1 MSKHSKT
8 QPARESP
15 DETRGQRAL
24 EAAHG
29 AGHSDYITYEE
40 FLDLVDE
47 DTLAEW
53 VDGAIVM
60 TSPANLRHQEIGRF
74 LLTTLGYF
82 VRVHNLGRVIDPPFQ
97 VKLPRSGRE
106 PDVLYI
112 ANAHLDRLTPTYLDG
127 PADLVVEIMS
137 PESTRR
143 DREEKFT
150 EYQEA
155 GIPEYWLL
163 DPQTEHAE
171 FYWLGTSGQYELVAL
186 DAEGIYRSR
195 VVPGFWLRVAWLW
208 RQPLPDP
215 VQVLLEIDR
224 DAFGR
229 YLQEQLRQA
238 GL

>member
-1 MSKHSKT
+1 M
-8 QPARESP
+8 R
-15 DETRGQRAL
+15 RQRAV
-24 EAAHG
+24 EAANG
-29 AGHSDYITYEE
+29 SGHSGYITYEE

-53 VDGAIVM
+53 VDGAIIV

-82 VRVHNLGRVIDPPFQ
+82 VSVHNLGRVIDAPFQ

-106 PDVLYI
+106 SDVIYI

-127 PADLVVEIMS
+127 PADLVVEIVS
-137 PESTRR
+137 PESSRR
-143 DREEKFT
+143 DREEKFA

-163 DPQTEHAE
+163 DPQTEQAA
-171 FYWLGTSGQYELVAL
+171 FYSLGTDGQYELVAL
-186 DAEGIYRSR
+186 DADGIYRSQ

-224 DAFGR
+224 DAFGH
-229 YLQEQLRQA
+229 YLREQLRQA
-238 GL
+238 GLWAG

>member
-1 MSKHSKT
+1 MSRHPETHPSY
-8 QPARESP
+8 ENP
-15 DETRGQRAL
+15 DEMRRQRAV
-24 EAAHG
+24 EAANG
-29 AGHSDYITYEE
+29 SGHSGYITYEE

-53 VDGAIVM
+53 VDGAIIV

-82 VRVHNLGRVIDPPFQ
+82 VSVHNLGRVIDAPFQ

-106 PDVLYI
+106 SDVIYI

-127 PADLVVEIMS
+127 PADLVVEIVS
-137 PESTRR
+137 PESSRR
-143 DREEKFT
+143 DREEKFA

-163 DPQTEHAE
+163 DPQTEQAA
-171 FYWLGTSGQYELVAL
+171 FYWLGTGGQYELVAL

-215 VQVLLEIDR
+215 VPVLLEIDR

>member
-1 MSKHSKT
+1 M
-8 QPARESP
+8 R
-15 DETRGQRAL
+15 RQRVV

-29 AGHSDYITYEE
+29 SGHSYITYEE

-53 VDGAIVM
+53 VDGAIIV

-74 LLTTLGYF
+74 LVTTLGLLTDI
-82 VRVHNLGRVIDPPFQ
+82 HALGRVVGAPFQ
-97 VKLPRSGRE
+97 MKLPRSGRE

-127 PADLVVEIMS
+127 PADLVVEVIS
-137 PESTRR
+137 PDSVHR
-143 DREEKFT
+143 DRETKFA

-163 DPQTEHAE
+163 DPQAEQAE
-171 FYWLGTSGQYELVAL
+171 FYRLNAAGRYERVAL
-186 DAEGIYRSR
+186 DADGIYHSQ
-195 VVPGFWLRVAWLW
+195 VVPGFWLRVVWLW
-208 RQPLPDP
+208 QQPLPDP

-229 YLQEQLRQA
+229 YLQEQLRRA